1 MATLGPEPQ
10 IDFRNLTACDEIWRL
25 KIGHLEDVL
34 RHFEDVVA
42 AVAND
47 STQRG
52 LFDLSQ
58 LFRFENARI
67 FVPKSGSRVELSIK
81 NFMVKYFD

>member
-1 MATLGPEPQ
+1 MATLGPESQ
-10 IDFRNLTACDEIWRL
+10 IDFRNLTASDESGRL

-34 RHFEDVVA
+34 RNFEDVIA

-52 LFDLSQ
+52 LFNLSQ

-81 NFMVKYFD
+81 NFMVK